1 MGVRHASCLS
11 PDPPN
16 SRGSLQAL
24 EHLPYPS
31 YPSGMP
37 VSSGLHLSSP
47 LAPPPCPTHSL
58 RGSSHPLG
66 CRVPHQCLG
75 GALVVVRCELRIL
88 PLCHLDSAPNC
99 FLWCTEFLSLL
110 YSHLSIFGL
119 LTVPLM
125 SHPRIIIKYNVLK
138 IFCYVFFKDFSIL
151 DLIFRPLK

>member
-1 MGVRHASCLS
+1 M
-11 PDPPN
+11 
-16 SRGSLQAL
+16 
-24 EHLPYPS
+24 
-31 YPSGMP
+31 
-37 VSSGLHLSSP
+37 
-47 LAPPPCPTHSL
+47 
-58 RGSSHPLG
+58 
-66 CRVPHQCLG
+66 
-75 GALVVVRCELRIL
+75 VRCELRIL